1 VLVKLLVNYFG
12 LLNNIIRIAIQKNK
26 QVLYMR
32 NVLVFIFLSLLIFN
46 QSISAQS
53 VDTGALSYRKEN
65 ARWGWY
71 DYGKEE
77 KDGKYVGEIKNLK
90 PDGSGTYTYGKGKWE
105 GDKYEGQWKRGN
117 FHGQG
122 TYTRSDGHKFVGE
135 WKDNVL
141 NDFTEYDK
149 YGNIVR
155 KYVNGVKV
163 VLEQTNAL
171 IEKRERGILFRDG
184 PRIKW
189 EEGGKKWFTTGDEKT
204 QGKYE
209 GEILEGVPHGQGTYY
224 WFNVNRYEGGWEYG
238 LFDGQ
243 GTYYSYP
250 SGVKV
255 VGEFRRDKEWNTLR
269 YDKDGN
275 IIEKIVRGKLKKD

>member
-1 VLVKLLVNYFG
+1 
-12 LLNNIIRIAIQKNK
+12 
-26 QVLYMR
+26 MR

-46 QSISAQS
+46 PSIFAQS
-53 VDTGALSYRKEN
+53 GDTGALSYRKEN

-77 KDGKYVGEIKNLK
+77 EDGKYVGEIKNLK

-105 GDKYEGQWKRGN
+105 GDKYEGQWKEGE

-122 TYTRSDGHKFVGE
+122 AFTRSNGHKFVGE
-135 WKDNVL
+135 WKNNVL

-149 YGNIVR
+149 YGIIVR

-163 VLEQTNAL
+163 VLRQKTPLN
-171 IEKRERGILFRDG
+171 EKRERGILFRDG

-209 GEILEGVPHGQGTYY
+209 GEILEGIPHGQGTYY

-250 SGVKV
+250 SEVRV

-275 IIEKIVRGKLKKD
+275 TIEKIVRGKLKKD